1 MHTSEVIMVSTYMR
15 GLLFLHLFARHSYH
29 LITERRYAVPTLRGI
44 IKSLFWILVG
54 NCFIMA
60 ISMIERRS
68 AWYDIYDERG
78 KKQKTLSENI
88 GEMLGWGTNFFIVR
102 RSAWYDLYDESGKK
116 YKTLSESI
124 GSFVSISGDTFVI
137 RRSAWLDTYD
147 RFGKKINTRSAR

>member
-1 MHTSEVIMVSTYMR
+1 MVLTRIAWATIVTSASMVSYDLQVRVWHTVPR
-15 GLLFLHLFARHSYH
+15 FPFLTLKGPKG
-29 LITERRYAVPTLRGI
+29 AVRPLN
-44 IKSLFWILVG
+44 L
-54 NCFIMA
+54 IMA

-78 KKQKTLSENI
+78 KKQKTLSESI
-88 GEMLGWGTNFFIVR
+88 GEVLGWAANFFVVR

-124 GSFVSISGDTFVI
+124 GSFVSISGDTFIV

-147 RFGKKINTRSAR
+147 RTGKKINTRSAY

>member
-1 MHTSEVIMVSTYMR
+1 MFTWAAAVTSASKVSYDLQVRVWHTVPR
-15 GLLFLHLFARHSYH
+15 FPFLTLKGPKG
-29 LITERRYAVPTLRGI
+29 AVRPLN
-44 IKSLFWILVG
+44 L
-54 NCFIMA
+54 IMA

-78 KKQKTLSENI
+78 KKQKTLSESI
-88 GEMLGWGTNFFIVR
+88 GEVLGWAANFFVVR

-124 GSFVSISGDTFVI
+124 GSFVSISGDTFIV

-147 RFGKKINTRSAR
+147 RTGKKINTRSAY

>member
-1 MHTSEVIMVSTYMR
+1 
-15 GLLFLHLFARHSYH
+15 
-29 LITERRYAVPTLRGI
+29 
-44 IKSLFWILVG
+44 
-54 NCFIMA
+54 MA

-78 KKQKTLSENI
+78 KKQKTLSESI
-88 GEMLGWGTNFFIVR
+88 GDVLGWAANFFVVR

-124 GSFVSISGDTFVI
+124 GSFVSISGDTFIV

-147 RFGKKINTRSAR
+147 RTGKKLILAQRIKCECGVQTRIPHSHLLFKNKINYH

>member
-1 MHTSEVIMVSTYMR
+1 MR
-15 GLLFLHLFARHSYH
+15 GGCYSYIC
-29 LITERRYAVPTLRGI
+29 LQGIPTTLSPRCRYTVPTLRGL

-54 NCFIMA
+54 SCFIMA

-88 GEMLGWGTNFFIVR
+88 GEILGWGTNFFIVR

-124 GSFVSISGDTFVI
+124 GSFVSVSGDTFVI

>member
-1 MHTSEVIMVSTYMR
+1 MVSTHMR
-15 GLLFLHLFARHSYH
+15 GAVIPTSFHNGFPRASILRVWHTVPRFAFTTNQSKGTVRH
-29 LITERRYAVPTLRGI
+29 IV
-44 IKSLFWILVG
+44 K
-54 NCFIMA
+54 IMA

-78 KKQKTLSENI
+78 KKQKTLSESI
-88 GEMLGWGTNFFIVR
+88 GEVLGWAANFFVVR

-124 GSFVSISGDTFVI
+124 GSFVSISGDTFIV

-147 RFGKKINTRSAR
+147 RTGKKINTRSAH